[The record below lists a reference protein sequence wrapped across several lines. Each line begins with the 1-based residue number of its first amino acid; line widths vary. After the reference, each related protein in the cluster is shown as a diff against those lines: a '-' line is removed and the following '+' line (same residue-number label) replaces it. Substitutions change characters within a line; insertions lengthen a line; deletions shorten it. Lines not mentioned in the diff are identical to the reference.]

1 MTSTKTSSILAV
13 LTLVL
18 TFVACA
24 PSSKSEPQGE
34 PPASAAESSEPVAPP
49 TEQEISYEPAYP
61 EDVSDEALTAE
72 DVEQQ
77 EAGHSHGPGS
87 EEHTHE
93 DDSTPSPD
101 GSDDKHQR

>member
-1 MTSTKTSSILAV
+1 MTFTRTGSILTV
-13 LTLVL
+13 LSLVL

-34 PPASAAESSEPVAPP
+34 QPAPATESSEPVATP
-49 TEQEISYEPAYP
+49 TVEEVTYEPAYP
-61 EDVSDEALTAE
+61 QDVSDEVLTDE

-77 EAGHSHGPGS
+77 EAGHSHGAGAD
-87 EEHTHE
+87 HTHE
-93 DDSTPSPD
+93 DEATDTPD